1 MKTIFILLVFFLTMY
16 KHSFA
21 STDSKSMFSLSKMT
35 IESAISELVAKSTDS
50 ISSLTFTTT
59 VEEFD
64 SFLEPIVVQILQVK
78 GINYL
83 GKLPIKNTMHLRMQ
97 TEEFSLKWNV
107 LEQFQDSLEEIGVL
121 RGRIIATSDSM
132 QSMVAPINSSF
143 KTNVSINEAKRTMK
157 LLPSIIV
164 SEIPQKNTSI
174 VEEILTPVLYLST
187 AVITLLLLFTVRT
200 Q

>member
-1 MKTIFILLVFFLTMY
+1 MKTIFILLVVFLIMNM
-16 KHSFA
+16 HSFA
-21 STDSKSMFSLSKMT
+21 NIESKSVFSLSKT
-35 IESAISELVAKSTDS
+35 SIETAISELITKSTDS

-59 VEEFD
+59 VEEYD
-64 SFLEPIVVQILQVK
+64 SFLEPIIVQILQER

-107 LEQFQDSLEEIGVL
+107 LEQFQDSLEETGFL
-121 RGRIIATSDSM
+121 RGRIIATTASM
-132 QSMVAPINSSF
+132 QSIVAPMNSSF

-157 LLPSIIV
+157 LVPSIIV
-164 SEIPQKNTSI
+164 SELPQTNTSI

>member
-1 MKTIFILLVFFLTMY
+1 MY

-107 LEQFQDSLEEIGVL
+107 LEQFQDSLEETGVL

-132 QSMVAPINSSF
+132 QSIVAPINSSF

>member
-1 MKTIFILLVFFLTMY
+1 MKTIFILLVVFLIMNM
-16 KHSFA
+16 HSFA
-21 STDSKSMFSLSKMT
+21 NIESKSVFSLSKT
-35 IESAISELVAKSTDS
+35 SIETAISELITKSTDS

-59 VEEFD
+59 VEEYD
-64 SFLEPIVVQILQVK
+64 SFLEPIIVQILQER

-107 LEQFQDSLEEIGVL
+107 LELFQDSLEETGFL
-121 RGRIIATSDSM
+121 RGRIIATTASM
-132 QSMVAPINSSF
+132 QSIVAPMNSSF

-157 LLPSIIV
+157 LVPSIIV
-164 SEIPQKNTSI
+164 SELPQTNTSI